1 LEILSLSYID
11 YKKTYSN
18 DIYEV
23 FETLGIEATR
33 QVILNELT
41 EVMEVAGVYINYH
54 HLSVLADRMTY
65 AKDMVA
71 VYRSGLLNDDIGVI
85 AKASFET
92 HTEMLLNGAKH
103 GLLDNLKGVSANVM
117 TGQPFLGGTNAFQL
131 HIDLKKM
138 EEWNTQ
144 SALVSESKSS
154 MEDLADSFEQ
164 AMGGGD
170 KRMDECS
177 QEKITIQNY
186 LAGMTVNDAKPCLQ
200 DNYDVGF

>member
-1 LEILSLSYID
+1 
-11 YKKTYSN
+11 
-18 DIYEV
+18 
-23 FETLGIEATR
+23 
-33 QVILNELT
+33 
-41 EVMEVAGVYINYH
+41 
-54 HLSVLADRMTY
+54 
-65 AKDMVA
+65 MVA

>member
-1 LEILSLSYID
+1 MQEALDISDDISQLKTMQDILLKKIVLRGVEGISKVIPRKLQNMLVKEDGKYIPKDIWILDTTGSNLLEIMSLPYID

-117 TGQPFLGGTNAFQL
+117 TGQPFL
-131 HIDLKKM
+131 
-138 EEWNTQ
+138 EE
-144 SALVSESKSS
+144 
-154 MEDLADSFEQ
+154 
-164 AMGGGD
+164 
-170 KRMDECS
+170 RMLS
-177 QEKITIQNY
+177 NY
-186 LAGMTVNDAKPCLQ
+186 ILI
-200 DNYDVGF
+200 